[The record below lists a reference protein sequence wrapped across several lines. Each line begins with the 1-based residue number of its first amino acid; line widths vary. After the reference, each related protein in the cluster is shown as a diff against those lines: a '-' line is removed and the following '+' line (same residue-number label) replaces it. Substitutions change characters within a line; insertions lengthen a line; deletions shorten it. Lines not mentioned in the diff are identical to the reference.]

1 MKEQFFLSEFRRECK
16 AVRMFAPVRLIK
28 FHTMPGQ
35 VHAAQKLV
43 QANTMPLGLRVSQ
56 NASCVEQGNK
66 TMDVRVLCEQRPIE
80 PAGFVIL
87 AIGVVV
93 STLRSPH
100 FVTHEKHRHTNRKH
114 RYGQKVFY
122 LSVSEF
128 LHAGIIGWTFNTAV
142 PTSIVVRPVAV
153 VFAIC
158 FVVFVIIRDEVV
170 EGEPVMACY
179 KIDALLSL
187 TFFMTVNPRAAKQP
201 VSKVSNRMLFPA
213 KKTPDIISKPPIPLP
228 PAISNKAANFI
239 KTGRIPRFGNE
250 LGSG

>member
-35 VHAAQKLV
+35 VHTAQQLV
-43 QANTMPLGLRVSQ
+43 QANTVPLGLRVSQ

-87 AIGVVV
+87 AIGVVI
-93 STLRSPH
+93 STLCSPH
-100 FVTHEKHRHTNRKH
+100 FVTHEKHGHTNRKH
-114 RYGQKVFY
+114 RYSQEVFY
-122 LSVSEF
+122 LPVSEF
-128 LHAGIIGWTFNTAV
+128 FHTQIIGWPFNTAV

-158 FVVFVIIRDEVV
+158 FVVLVIITDKVV
-170 EGEPVMACY
+170 EGEAVMARCE
-179 KIDALLSL
+179 INALLGL
-187 TFFMTVNPRAAKQP
+187 AFLMTVKGRAAGQP
-201 VSKVSNRMLFPA
+201 VGKVSNRMLFPA
-213 KKTPDIISKPPIPLP
+213 DKTPNIL
-228 PAISNKAANFI
+228 
-239 KTGRIPRFGNE
+239 
-250 LGSG
+250 

>member
-100 FVTHEKHRHTNRKH
+100 FVTHEKHGHTRPKASL
-114 RYGQKVFY
+114 R
-122 LSVSEF
+122 SESF
-128 LHAGIIGWTFNTAV
+128 LLAG
-142 PTSIVVRPVAV
+142 S
-153 VFAIC
+153 
-158 FVVFVIIRDEVV
+158 
-170 EGEPVMACY
+170 
-179 KIDALLSL
+179 
-187 TFFMTVNPRAAKQP
+187 
-201 VSKVSNRMLFPA
+201 
-213 KKTPDIISKPPIPLP
+213 
-228 PAISNKAANFI
+228 
-239 KTGRIPRFGNE
+239 
-250 LGSG
+250 